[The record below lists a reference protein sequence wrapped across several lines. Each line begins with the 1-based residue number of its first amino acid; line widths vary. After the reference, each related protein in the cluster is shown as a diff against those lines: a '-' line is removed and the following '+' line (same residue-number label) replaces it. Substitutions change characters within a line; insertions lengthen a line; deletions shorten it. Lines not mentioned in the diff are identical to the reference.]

1 MCDLFYNAVD
11 INYKKLYG
19 AVASWP
25 KIYPIKCGSSDRLFF
40 RSVKIPSCINSI
52 WLGSWN
58 CKEILPRLSSLFNTF
73 LKEEEEEGVVAFVR
87 VIHFPVIL
95 SVSKAIGL
103 ERNWLGKTE
112 NELLFLRQNKDCKTC
127 FCGKDQ
133 TGTLN
138 NRGSYPNPP
147 RSSPYSPY
155 RKHHFMVLTE
165 TKKDYLSISRRNL
178 WNTTKTIFSSSSQ

>member
-40 RSVKIPSCINSI
+40 RSVKIPCCINSI

-73 LKEEEEEGVVAFVR
+73 LKEEEEGVVAFVR
-87 VIHFPVIL
+87 VIHFSGNSVCQQSDWAREELAWKNGKWNCSFCTRTKIARPVFAAKTKL
-95 SVSKAIGL
+95 GPWTIG
-103 ERNWLGKTE
+103 
-112 NELLFLRQNKDCKTC
+112 
-127 FCGKDQ
+127 
-133 TGTLN
+133 
-138 NRGSYPNPP
+138 
-147 RSSPYSPY
+147 
-155 RKHHFMVLTE
+155 VLT
-165 TKKDYLSISRRNL
+165 L
-178 WNTTKTIFSSSSQ
+178 TIFGVAHTYH